1 MKWID
6 ADQVHGTLEYRGLID
21 GLNRAHCGAAPKTDR
36 FKMDQQKQGQLPDIF
51 LGLAAWQEGGMYGVK
66 LVSSF
71 PGNFPKY
78 GLPTTSAVYV
88 LFDGE
93 TGRPLAAM
101 DGTALTLRKTAADS
115 ALGADLLANAD
126 SANLLMV
133 GAGAM
138 APHLIQAHKA
148 ARPSINKVTVWNRTR
163 SRAEAL
169 VAELGGIG
177 IEATVTDDLAGAA
190 KQADVISCAT
200 MSTAPLI
207 EGAWLKPGCHV
218 DLVGA
223 FTADMRETDD
233 ETVARAEVFLDWWGC
248 VERIGDLMGPIN
260 SGRITRDHLRA
271 DLYDLCGAGKPGR
284 SDPSAITLFKN
295 GGGGH
300 LDLFVATYLW
310 ERVRDAA

>member
-6 ADQVHGTLEYRGLID
+6 AAQVHDELEYRGLID
-21 GLNRAHCGAAPKTDR
+21 GLNRAHCGPAPKTDR
-36 FKMDQQKQGQLPDIF
+36 FKMDQQRPGQMPDIF
-51 LGLAAWQEGGMYGVK
+51 LGLAAWQQGGMYGVK

-71 PGNFPKY
+71 PGNFPNY
-78 GLPTTSAVYV
+78 GLPTTSAIYV

-115 ALGADLLANAD
+115 ALGTDLLANKD
-126 SANLLMV
+126 CKNLLMV

-148 ARPSINKVTVWNRTR
+148 ARPSIDQVSIWNRTR
-163 SRAEAL
+163 ERAEAL
-169 VAELGGIG
+169 VSELASIG
-177 IEATVTDDLAGAA
+177 IAATVVDDLAGAA
-190 KQADVISCAT
+190 RSADIISCAT

-233 ETVARAEVFLDWWGC
+233 EAIARAEVFLDWWGC

-271 DLYDLCGAGKPGR
+271 DLYELCGGAKAGR
-284 SDPSAITLFKN
+284 SDPTAITLFKN

-300 LDLFVATYLW
+300 LDLFVASYLW
-310 ERVRDAA
+310 ERVKDAD